1 MSDAHNLRKF
11 KVKMAI
17 LRAING
23 AAGYLLP
30 EPVLHRDLNLF
41 VEPAALLGEFR
52 GELQELQDH
61 GLVHIVAGSLGGAR
75 KIKLTDAGRAE
86 VESNL

>member
-30 EPVLHRDLNLF
+30 ENILQRDVNIDLEPV
-41 VEPAALLGEFR
+41 ALLGEFR

-61 GLVHIVAGSLGGAR
+61 GLVHIVSGSLGSPR

-86 VESNL
+86 VEST